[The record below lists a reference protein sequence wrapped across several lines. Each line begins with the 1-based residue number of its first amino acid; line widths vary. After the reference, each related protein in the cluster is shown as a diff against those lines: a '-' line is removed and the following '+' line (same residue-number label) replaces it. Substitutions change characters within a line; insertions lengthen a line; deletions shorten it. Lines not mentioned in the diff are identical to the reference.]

1 MSMKPSNM
9 SVKYDIEKFN
19 GRNDFSLWR
28 VKMRAVLVQQ
38 GLLKALQGVE
48 ALPQDWS
55 AEEKEDALN
64 RAHSAIMLSLSDE
77 VLREM
82 ENETTAAGLWLK
94 LESIYMT
101 KSFTNR
107 LYLKQRLYTL
117 RMTEGTP
124 IQNHLDEFNKVIMD
138 LKSMDNKIDDED
150 QSLILLCSLP
160 PSYANFVETLLY
172 GRDSICMENVKAA
185 LNSRELKN
193 KVFGNLNDSHS
204 EALITRGRDRE
215 YGSGSNKGNLR
226 SKSKTRNN
234 TCNYCRKEGHWKVD
248 CPKLKDNAGASAN
261 VVDDDFDFVL

>member
-1 MSMKPSNM
+1 M
-9 SVKYDIEKFN
+9 SVNYDIEKFN

-28 VKMRAVLVQQ
+28 VKMRAVLAQQ

-55 AEEKEDALN
+55 AEEKEDTLN

-101 KSFTNR
+101 KSLTNR
-107 LYLKQRLYTL
+107 LYLKQRLYTI

-204 EALITRGRDRE
+204 EAFIARGRDRE

>member
-55 AEEKEDALN
+55 AEEKEDTLN

-82 ENETTAAGLWLK
+82 ENETIAAGLWLK

-101 KSFTNR
+101 KSLTNR

-150 QSLILLCSLP
+150 RTLILLFFT
-160 PSYANFVETLLY
+160 YFVCEF
-172 GRDSICMENVKAA
+172 C
-185 LNSRELKN
+185 
-193 KVFGNLNDSHS
+193 
-204 EALITRGRDRE
+204 
-215 YGSGSNKGNLR
+215 
-226 SKSKTRNN
+226 
-234 TCNYCRKEGHWKVD
+234 
-248 CPKLKDNAGASAN
+248 
-261 VVDDDFDFVL
+261 